1 MQKNQTYPLGFVFF
15 IVSLF
20 CLILSPTQLYSQQ
33 NYGAYYI
40 NESNGWMYS
49 PQNSN
54 GEYFQFDNNQVGVQV
69 KIRKEAIVCET
80 QPEFNRAILGIIQ
93 NLRNTQEY
101 MEQRKQATPYACLG
115 QKNCAMLK
123 IKSRATN
130 QRRFVLTPYVDGKM
144 YEIDISAGQNQTP
157 APEALAFI
165 SQITLDGSSAPLA
178 QTVSQAAQNQ
188 MQPNPQIATIQNQD
202 DGLSSFKKNKAIA
215 PPVTTNKA
223 TKATTTTNAKPNS
236 PEPATNQTK
245 TTQNSPSTTSKNKT
259 SDFKIKDITVQKPT
273 INKGN
278 IPEIKFSS
286 TNPCAPSNP
295 KEDGLPWEMPKDDK
309 IRLPD
314 GVDAAIPPAIPG
326 LNNLSDMAYNSA
338 VSSAFEAMNLVYGEM
353 SDKEAIAFQAAWT
366 PLFDFPSQEVVDYL
380 NKLNPIV
387 SQFLVCREAY
397 ARNMAAIQMV
407 LLDAATAIE
416 FDEQEIWESAMA
428 EASMYSTSL
437 PPLENAM
444 KQLIIKLEVIGN
456 PPNPVAAKCEA
467 RRKYNKV
474 FNKPTEFE
482 CSSPLTG
489 EWIGY
494 IESDSY
500 EKYHEKQIL
509 NIVFSTHKSHNA
521 FVEEPLCGK
530 TAYSLR
536 PNLIK
541 MDRNWASI
549 EKIESWDAPIS
560 RDGLGG
566 DRENVLDALNAN
578 EDIIDLSIT
587 TENATYHYVLERAT
601 NANIQETINNGYKR
615 IEELKKTLKGIE
627 DKRKAIENSYDLENS
642 ESYAPWENN
651 EEWQKAV
658 DDYQHCDRAISQL
671 EEYLP
676 GIPIFHGA
684 CQNWLGNLNQKI
696 YDYMN
701 NEDIVDFTK
710 LMQNVVLNVIPEEV
724 TNNETQAIP
733 APETNAGNSDKDKI
747 SEESI
752 KEAIEFH
759 NEMIGV
765 VKHNLDRELKE
776 REEVIKK
783 LLSSKTK
790 KEAEEHDRR
799 LKDLN
804 FRIIGLQSNI
814 QSEMDLVAS
823 YKTGQ
828 LVHTRTAFDNYAQHK
843 FINGIKQNI
852 KNIEDT
858 RRIAERIERQIKLLP
873 KEVQG
878 KARDLARET
887 LDGKT
892 IASGDIEKARKLV
905 NTFGKQIEGYA
916 GYDYAMAKEEE
927 AYAEIKEQAAQAGI
941 MVVGVVAVGF
951 GSAAL
956 VEAYGAEAAAAI
968 YGPKILGA
976 IYGGTTGLIR
986 GGPKEGLS
994 GALMGYSPNGYAL
1007 SQFIDGFQNAGN
1019 KKDATWSSQAWE
1031 GAKQAG
1037 YAWCVGKVFELGI
1050 TGVTKG
1056 LLAWRGPNSRL
1067 FKPVIQTSAQ
1077 RSRQLQ
1083 DVLRSKQQQL
1093 DAEDIVQTFETLERE
1108 LATLKMDEVKNAIK
1122 IQQMEDELQ
1131 QLTASMNASYHAKW
1145 QFKYKASPRTMRA
1158 FDRRVQQNYANMEP
1172 GMVARMDA
1180 MGYKMDR
1187 VQFKQFRNAGS
1198 GGSSSMDLDLVPVQ
1212 AGTSGKPKTTFMK
1225 KDGTIV
1231 SAKEFMDDCQ
1241 RAMNEEYKQL
1251 TGISAPA
1258 SDMNLVTSAHKEA
1271 FATSKL
1277 LDKNIDMSEFTDEEI
1292 ASIGKVLRV
1301 KAEGIDANKMLTNT
1315 NKMQAKARETA
1326 KEIENMMLRKLKSD
1340 LNNAPAGSAKA
1351 KDIQNQITYW
1361 ENMLK
1366 RFKQIGMQESDP
1378 TVLMELSNQVRRETG
1393 GKDVHAVMDD
1403 VARFFGSN

>member
-1 MQKNQTYPLGFVFF
+1 MQKNQTYSVGSVLF
-15 IVSLF
+15 IVSFF
-20 CLILSPTQLYSQQ
+20 CLILSSTQLFSQQ

-40 NESNGWMYS
+40 NEPNGWNYS

-123 IKSRATN
+123 VKSRATN

-157 APEALAFI
+157 APEALTFI
-165 SQITLDGSSAPLA
+165 SQITLDGPSAPIA
-178 QTVSQAAQNQ
+178 QTISHTAQNQ
-188 MQPNPQIATIQNQD
+188 IQPNPQIAAIQNQD
-202 DGLSSFKKNKAIA
+202 DGLSSFKKNKTTA
-215 PPVTTNKA
+215 PPVTT
-223 TKATTTTNAKPNS
+223 TTTTSTTTITTSSSNS
-236 PEPATNQTK
+236 NVKTNNTEPSTNQNQ
-245 TTQNSPSTTSKNKT
+245 TTQNSPSTISNNKT

-286 TNPCAPSNP
+286 KDPCAPSNP

-309 IRLPD
+309 IKLPD

-353 SDKEAIAFQAAWT
+353 SEKEAKAFQSAWT

-444 KQLIIKLEVIGN
+444 KQLIKRLEAIGN

-467 RRKYNKV
+467 RRRYKKMLNSPSEY
-474 FNKPTEFE
+474 PFE
-482 CSSPLTG
+482 G
-489 EWIGY
+489 EWMDENG
-494 IESDSY
+494 DRFLL
-500 EKYHEKQIL
+500 K
-509 NIVFSTHKSHNA
+509 VVHNYTD
-521 FVEEPLCGK
+521 GK
-530 TAYSLR
+530 VLVY
-536 PNLIK
+536 NF
-541 MDRNWASI
+541 
-549 EKIESWDAPIS
+549 PIS
-560 RDGLGG
+560 WLKSMEAKGFDINKIGIQQLEDENLSMAMIPGMFDLLGVFEELETNVWVSRIFPFEEYVYAYRIENNEMMTTQYSPPNVF
-566 DRENVLDALNAN
+566 RENSEMKL
-578 EDIIDLSIT
+578 
-587 TENATYHYVLERAT
+587 T
-601 NANIQETINNGYKR
+601 NSMKV
-615 IEELKKTLKGIE
+615 
-627 DKRKAIENSYDLENS
+627 ENSYDPPPVLPIDDEPTTWNEFLKIIPQDNWAGNKYERYMKWRETGDEALAIALSGKQDKPSELADQSKQENI
-642 ESYAPWENN
+642 APAAPTVSTNN
-651 EEWQKAV
+651 KEQLAREEQSRK
-658 DDYQHCDRAISQL
+658 
-671 EEYLP
+671 
-676 GIPIFHGA
+676 
-684 CQNWLGNLNQKI
+684 
-696 YDYMN
+696 
-701 NEDIVDFTK
+701 EDI
-710 LMQNVVLNVIPEEV
+710 
-724 TNNETQAIP
+724 A
-733 APETNAGNSDKDKI
+733 
-747 SEESI
+747 
-752 KEAIEFH
+752 FH
-759 NEMIGV
+759 NEMALV
-765 VKHNLDRELKE
+765 CKNNLDRELKE
-776 REEVIKK
+776 REEVLKK
-783 LLSSKTK
+783 LMSSKSK
-790 KEAEEHDRR
+790 SEAEEHDRR

-843 FINGIKQNI
+843 FIKGIK
-852 KNIEDT
+852 KEVADIEAT
-858 RRIAERIERQIKLLP
+858 RRISERIERQIKLLP
-873 KEVQG
+873 KEQQA
-878 KARDLARET
+878 KARELARKT
-887 LDGKT
+887 IDGKT
-892 IASGDIEKARKLV
+892 IASGDVEKARKLV

-927 AYAEIKEQAAQAGI
+927 AYAVLKEQGAQAGI
-941 MVVGVVAVGF
+941 MIVGIGAVGF

-986 GGPKEGLS
+986 GGPKEGMS
-994 GALMGYSPNGYAL
+994 QALMGWSPNGYAL
-1007 SQFIDGFQNAGN
+1007 SEFINGFQNAGS
-1019 KKDATWSSQAWE
+1019 KKGATWESQAWE

-1037 YAWCVGKVFELGI
+1037 YAWCVGKVFELGV

-1056 LLAWRGPNSRL
+1056 LLAWRGAESRL
-1067 FKPVIQTSAQ
+1067 FKPVFQTSAQ
-1077 RSRQLQ
+1077 KSRQLQ
-1083 DVLRSKQQQL
+1083 DVLRSKQL
-1093 DAEDIVQTFETLERE
+1093 EMEADDIVKTFDKLEKE
-1108 LATLKMDEVKNAIK
+1108 LLTLKMDEVGNAIK
-1122 IQQMEDELQ
+1122 IGQMEDELQ
-1131 QLTASMNASYHAKW
+1131 QLCASMNASYHAKW

-1212 AGTSGKPKTTFMK
+1212 AGSSGKPKTTFMK
-1225 KDGTIV
+1225 KDGTVV

-1241 RAMNEEYKQL
+1241 RAMNAEYKQL

-1340 LNNAPAGSAKA
+1340 LNNAPAGSAQA
-1351 KDIQNQITYW
+1351 REIQNQISYW
-1361 ENMLK
+1361 EKMLT

-1378 TVLMELSNQVRRETG
+1378 SVLMELSNQVRRETG

-1403 VARFFGSN
+1403 VVRFFGAN

>member
-1 MQKNQTYPLGFVFF
+1 MQKNQTYSVGSVLF
-15 IVSLF
+15 IVSFF
-20 CLILSPTQLYSQQ
+20 CLILSSTQLFSQQ

-40 NESNGWMYS
+40 NEPNGWNYS

-123 IKSRATN
+123 VKSRATN

-157 APEALAFI
+157 APEALTFI
-165 SQITLDGSSAPLA
+165 SQITLDGPSAPIA
-178 QTVSQAAQNQ
+178 QTISHTAQNQ
-188 MQPNPQIATIQNQD
+188 TQRTPESTSLPKQD

-215 PPVTTNKA
+215 PPA
-223 TKATTTTNAKPNS
+223 TATTISPTSSTSSNNIKTNNT
-236 PEPATNQTK
+236 EPSTNQNK
-245 TTQNSPSTTSKNKT
+245 TAQNSTSNTNNKPSE
-259 SDFKIKDITVQKPT
+259 FKIKDITVQKPT

-286 TNPCAPSNP
+286 KDPCAPSNP

-309 IRLPD
+309 IKLPD

-353 SDKEAIAFQAAWT
+353 SEKEAKAFQAAWT

-444 KQLIIKLEVIGN
+444 KQLIKKLEAIGN

-467 RRKYNKV
+467 RRRYNKM
-474 FNKPTEFE
+474 FGGKADPTGCWAGFEDNLAISSDELGIVYEPKFEFIYKVLVDGVE
-482 CSSPLTG
+482 KYYSLEVCMDCNIGSSNQRGNITQGDYGDTFVKNNLLSTDKYTG
-489 EWIGY
+489 TWIDGPRQGQMSQY
-494 IESDSY
+494 IEKCELPNIPDFPETSNERLNGLK
-500 EKYHEKQIL
+500 EKDKAINKNWSVWEDEFDQMIQSKRVAIS
-509 NIVFSTHKSHNA
+509 F
-521 FVEEPLCGK
+521 FK
-530 TAYSLR
+530 TAMEWTEENRWQDYDHPSEGWFCPDDVLVDFWR
-536 PNLIK
+536 DMSAGSSQPKQEAENK
-541 MDRNWASI
+541 TPVENQPVASTDDPQSPS
-549 EKIESWDAPIS
+549 E
-560 RDGLGG
+560 
-566 DRENVLDALNAN
+566 
-578 EDIIDLSIT
+578 
-587 TENATYHYVLERAT
+587 LE
-601 NANIQETINNGYKR
+601 
-615 IEELKKTLKGIE
+615 IEE
-627 DKRKAIENSYDLENS
+627 
-642 ESYAPWENN
+642 
-651 EEWQKAV
+651 
-658 DDYQHCDRAISQL
+658 
-671 EEYLP
+671 
-676 GIPIFHGA
+676 
-684 CQNWLGNLNQKI
+684 QNRR
-696 YDYMN
+696 
-701 NEDIVDFTK
+701 
-710 LMQNVVLNVIPEEV
+710 
-724 TNNETQAIP
+724 
-733 APETNAGNSDKDKI
+733 
-747 SEESI
+747 
-752 KEAIEFH
+752 EAIEFH
-759 NEMIGV
+759 NEMIGI

-994 GALMGYSPNGYAL
+994 QALMGYSPNGYAL

-1108 LATLKMDEVKNAIK
+1108 LATLRMDEVKNAIK

-1212 AGTSGKPKTTFMK
+1212 AGSSGKPKTTFMK
-1225 KDGTIV
+1225 KDGTVV

-1241 RAMNEEYKQL
+1241 RAMNAEYKQL

-1340 LNNAPAGSAKA
+1340 LNNAPAGSAQA
-1351 KDIQNQITYW
+1351 REIQNQISYW
-1361 ENMLK
+1361 EKMLT

-1378 TVLMELSNQVRRETG
+1378 SVLMELSNQVRRETG